1 MDDLNSLPEDL
12 QAQFLSFLREENG
25 QFNVLDKDGLIRFL
39 AENGEKYPALLGLLQ
54 IDKDA
59 VVNHF
64 KETGEVLP
72 GMKIIH
78 TSTQDG
84 SNVTTLEIHH
94 GPTPPKASKK

>member
-12 QAQFLSFLREENG
+12 RAQFLSFFREEGG
-25 QFNVLDKDGLIRFL
+25 QFNVLDKEGLIRFL
-39 AENGEKYPALLGLLQ
+39 AENGERHPALLGLLK

-59 VVNHF
+59 VVSHF

-78 TSTQDG
+78 TSSQEG
-84 SNVTTLEIHH
+84 SNVTKLAIHR
-94 GPTPPKASKK
+94 GPTPPKASKL